1 MNKKKL
7 AGIIAGSVIAIIAV
21 IVVTNSRQPA
31 LIAQTYTLTT
41 FVSPSGAGSVSPAN
55 GQYESGAQITLT
67 ATPASDYTFDY
78 WEDMASSSWNTT
90 ALNTVAITMNANKA
104 ITAHFKVVESESEIR
119 VAAFNIQIF
128 GKAKREKEDVMD
140 VLKEIAQE
148 FDIMLVQE
156 IRDAEEETASYY
168 CQQINEAAGYHKY
181 DFVESERLGRSSSKE
196 AYAYFYNADRVQLIE
211 GSNYVYNDID
221 DTFEREPYIASFRSG
236 NFDFTLVGI
245 HTKPGDAN
253 SEIGH
258 LADVANSILAENPD
272 EKDII
277 IMGDFNADG
286 DYFDED
292 NDTNPFKSSGFHW
305 VITNDMDTMTKT
317 NWTYDRMVMM
327 DSTFSYEY
335 MESSAAVFY
344 FDTEYGIDDEAFVW
358 EVSDH
363 YPIYACFNTSLTDD
377 D

>member
-1 MNKKKL
+1 MSKKKL
-7 AGIIAGSVIAIIAV
+7 IGIIVACIMAVTAV
-21 IVVTNSRQPA
+21 IVVTNPRQPMPT
-31 LIAQTYTLTT
+31 AQNYTLTT
-41 FVSPSGAGSVSPAN
+41 YINPSEAGSVSPAA
-55 GQYESGAQITLT
+55 GQYESGVQITLS
-67 ATPASDYTFDY
+67 ATPASGYTFDY
-78 WEDMASSSWNTT
+78 WDGAASGSS
-90 ALNTVAITMNANKA
+90 NTVTVTMNSNKT
-104 ITAHFKVVESESEIR
+104 ITAHFKVVESESALR

-128 GKAKREKEDVMD
+128 GKTKREKQDVMD
-140 VLKEIAQE
+140 VLKKIAQE

-168 CQQINEAAGYHKY
+168 CQKMNEAVGYHKY
-181 DFVESERLGRSSSKE
+181 DFIESERLGRSSSKE

-211 GSNYVYNDID
+211 GSKYVYNDID
-221 DTFEREPYIASFRSG
+221 DVFEREPYIASFRSG

-245 HTKPGDAN
+245 HTKPDDAN

-258 LADVANSILAENPD
+258 LADVANSILAENPS

-277 IMGDFNADG
+277 VMGDFNADG
-286 DYFDED
+286 SYFNED
-292 NDTNPFKSSGFHW
+292 NDTNPFKSSEFHW
-305 VITNDMDTMTKT
+305 VISNDMDTMTKT

-335 MESSAAVFY
+335 VGNSAAVFY
-344 FDTEYGIDDEAFVW
+344 FDVEYGIDDEAFVW

-363 YPIYACFNTSLTDD
+363 YPIYAYFRTNLTDD

>member
-1 MNKKKL
+1 MSKKKL
-7 AGIIAGSVIAIIAV
+7 AGIIAVCIIAIIAV
-21 IVVTNSRQPA
+21 IVVTNPRQPTPT
-31 LIAQTYTLTT
+31 AQTYTLTT
-41 FVSPSGAGSVSPAN
+41 YISPSGAGSVSPAG
-55 GQYESGAQITLT
+55 GQYESGVQITLS
-67 ATPASDYTFDY
+67 ATPASGYTFDY
-78 WEDMASSSWNTT
+78 WEDMASSSS
-90 ALNTVAITMNANKA
+90 NTVSSNTITITMNAHKA
-104 ITAHFKVVESESEIR
+104 ITAHFKVVESESALR

-128 GKAKREKEDVMD
+128 GKTKREKEDVMD
-140 VLKEIAQE
+140 VLKKIAQE

-168 CQQINEAAGYHKY
+168 CQKMNEAVGYHKY
-181 DFVESERLGRSSSKE
+181 DFIESERLGRSSSKE
-196 AYAYFYNADRVQLIE
+196 AYAYFYNADRVQFIE
-211 GSNYVYNDID
+211 GSEYVYNDID
-221 DTFEREPYIASFRSG
+221 DIFEREPYIASFRSG

-245 HTKPGDAN
+245 HTKPDDAN

-258 LADVANSILAENPD
+258 LADLANSILAENPS

-277 IMGDFNADG
+277 VMGDFNADG
-286 DYFDED
+286 SYFNED
-292 NDTNPFKSSGFHW
+292 NNTNPFKSSEFHW

-335 MESSAAVFY
+335 IENSAAVFY
-344 FDTEYGIDDEAFVW
+344 FDIEYGIDDEAFVW

-363 YPIYACFNTSLTDD
+363 YPIYAYFKTNLTDD